1 MPTTVIVLPIQPGKK
16 EKWLQMAAL
25 INSPAV
31 KPKVDKLWRD
41 VDLRR
46 RVILQETPYEDFV
59 IWTHEGKNPKEDFG
73 PTMLEMIS
81 LLNRQPEVAGRF
93 AAFLK
98 EVHDLD
104 LSEIQPNPSLIC
116 DSESPA
122 G

>member
-16 EKWLQMAAL
+16 DKWLQMAAL
-25 INSPAV
+25 INSPAL

-46 RVILQETPYEDFV
+46 RVILHETPHGDFA

-73 PTMLEMIS
+73 PAMLEMIS
-81 LLNRQPEVAGRF
+81 LLNRQPEVAGGF
-93 AAFLK
+93 AAFVK
-98 EVHDLD
+98 EVHGFD